1 MLTACLSLDDPD
13 WKTRA
18 TALLEAGELVAVPTE
33 TVYGLAGD
41 ATNPQAVAAIFTAK
55 GRPAHNPLIVHVAD
69 LAMAQRHAVLDAR
82 AVMLAEHFWPGPLTL
97 VAPLRPD
104 AGLAQAVAAGGD
116 SLALRCPDG
125 ALRALAR
132 HLDRPL
138 AAPSAN
144 RSGHV
149 TATSADHVLADLEG
163 RIAMVLD
170 GGPTRV
176 GVESTILD
184 VRGET
189 PVILRPGG
197 VSAEALA
204 GVLSGAV
211 ATNDRAQ
218 AAPSAPG
225 LLASHYAPTKPVLLN
240 VLPGEVPVG
249 FLYLGFGDHAL
260 EGSPTLSATGS
271 LDEAAAGLF
280 AALRDLDGHQ
290 GAGIAIAPIPE
301 RGLGAAINN
310 RLKRAAAPREG

>member
-18 TALLEAGELVAVPTE
+18 SALLETGELVAVPTE

-55 GRPAHNPLIVHVAD
+55 GRPAHNPLIVHMAN

-97 VAPLRPD
+97 VAPLREG
-104 AGLAQAVAAGGD
+104 AGLAPAVTAGGD

-125 ALRALAR
+125 ALRQLAQ
-132 HLDRPL
+132 HLGRPL

-149 TATSADHVLADLEG
+149 TATSAYHVLSDLSG

-184 VRGET
+184 VRGTT

-197 VSAEALA
+197 VSAEELA
-204 GVLSGAV
+204 KVLGHMVGTS
-211 ATNDRAQ
+211 DDAQ
-218 AAPSAPG
+218 ATPAAPG

-240 VLPGEVPVG
+240 VLPGKVPVG
-249 FLYLGFGDHAL
+249 FLYLGFGDHAQ